1 MISQTEPKAH
11 IFAWRHFENLS
22 KDDRQLI
29 VLVNQGD
36 GIKQAINFVKDL
48 INKYLVTVLL

>member
-1 MISQTEPKAH
+1 M
-11 IFAWRHFENLS
+11 NLS